1 MLDIY
6 GINYNGVNPR
16 PTYEELF
23 NFVDYPVKFPDR
35 TATFIRVSP
44 LLTQLDGT
52 GMVEME
58 ELERKEKVEV
68 YRFEMIREIAGAI
81 GQPAQLLRALNRIN
95 LTPDTSSLADSRT
108 DEDYQDVEDEIDSQ
122 E

>member
-23 NFVDYPVKFPDR
+23 DFVDYPVKFPDR

-44 LLTQLDGT
+44 LLTQLDGI
-52 GMVEME
+52 GMTDLE
-58 ELERKEKVEV
+58 ELER
-68 YRFEMIREIAGAI
+68 RELIERQGRSDQAHPCGYWGPCSIAESM
-81 GQPAQLLRALNRIN
+81 Q
-95 LTPDTSSLADSRT
+95 
-108 DEDYQDVEDEIDSQ
+108 QDNSAYTY
-122 E
+122 